1 MMPESQPTPPDLA
14 GLAIQFIITGDRTSI
29 HCSPQSAADGG
40 INVTIGGPVTAAGA
54 HGSATGG
61 QAVQAVRVGRDAAT
75 ARAEDRPAMKGWWA
89 RLRER
94 GMVVT
99 IATIVGAI
107 AVVIGTAVA
116 ICAWI
121 GWTP

>member
-1 MMPESQPTPPDLA
+1 M
-14 GLAIQFIITGDRTSI
+14 
-29 HCSPQSAADGG
+29 
-40 INVTIGGPVTAAGA
+40 TAAGA

-61 QAVQAVRVGRDAAT
+61 QAVQAGRDATA
-75 ARAEDRPAMKGWWA
+75 ARAEDQSPKKSWRT

-94 GMVVT
+94 GVIV
-99 IATIVGAI
+99 ATATVVGAI

-121 GWTP
+121 GLTP

>member
-1 MMPESQPTPPDLA
+1 MTPESQRTPKLA
-14 GLAIQFIITGDRTSI
+14 GLAIQIIINGDGTSI
-29 HCSPQSAADGG
+29 HCSPQSATDGST
-40 INVTIGGPVTAAGA
+40 NVTAGGPVTAASA
-54 HGSATGG
+54 NGSVTGG
-61 QAVQAVRVGRDAAT
+61 QAMQAGRDVTT
-75 ARAEDRPAMKGWWA
+75 ARAECQAPRKGWWA

-94 GMVVT
+94 GMIVA

-116 ICAWI
+116 ICAWF